1 MLKKSLAGAGIALMF
16 AAGPALAHPHIFV
29 DAELDVIAD
38 TAGNIAK
45 LRNAWT
51 FDEVFSSSVILD
63 FDTNQD
69 LNLDKSELQ
78 KLATTIYGSL
88 ADYGYFTVVT
98 RNGHDIKMAKP
109 QNFQAHYKNGQMS
122 VTFDISPAASTPAK
136 GNLSFSIYD
145 PTFYTAIDYKT
156 DDHFKLD
163 GKAVTSC
170 KRTVVR
176 PDADKI
182 LAQNQT
188 MMTESFFAN
197 PGGSDFG
204 KMFATRLELAC
215 P

>member
-1 MLKKSLAGAGIALMF
+1 MLKKSLVGACIATML

-29 DAELDVIAD
+29 DAELEVIAD
-38 TAGNIAK
+38 NSGNVAK

-69 LNLDKSELQ
+69 LKLDASELQ

-98 RNGHDIKMAKP
+98 HNGHDVKMAKP
-109 QNFQAHYKNGQMS
+109 ENFKAHYKDGQMS
-122 VTFDISPAASTPAK
+122 VTFDISPQAPTPAK
-136 GNLSFSIYD
+136 GSLTFSIYD

-163 GKAVTSC
+163 GKAFTAC

-182 LAQNQT
+182 LSQNQS

-197 PGGSDFG
+197 PGGSDYG